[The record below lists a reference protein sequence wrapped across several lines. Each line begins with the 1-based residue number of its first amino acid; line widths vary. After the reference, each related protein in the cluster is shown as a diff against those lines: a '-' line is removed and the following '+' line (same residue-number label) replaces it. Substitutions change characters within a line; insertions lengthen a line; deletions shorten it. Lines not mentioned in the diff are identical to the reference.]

1 MPIFNYSRLWKILID
16 KNMSKTELRQLSGI
30 STNILAKLGKGEP
43 VSMESLAKIALALN
57 CSLDDIVEV
66 KKDKKRTFNHLS

>member
-16 KNMSKTELRQLSGI
+16 KNMNKTELRQLSGI

-66 KKDKKRTFNHLS
+66 KKD